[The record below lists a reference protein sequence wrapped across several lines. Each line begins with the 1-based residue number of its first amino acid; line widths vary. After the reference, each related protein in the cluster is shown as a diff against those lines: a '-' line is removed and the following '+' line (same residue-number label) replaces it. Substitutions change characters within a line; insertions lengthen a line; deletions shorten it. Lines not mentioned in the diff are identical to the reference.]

1 VTGQLESRHFFRMRD
16 TVQHFDGTP
25 GMVVD
30 AQTLYATVVWDDG
43 RREEID
49 QFDPRVEVIQRA
61 TSE

>member
-1 VTGQLESRHFFRMRD
+1 MRD